1 MPFPLAA
8 LLVVPAL
15 AAGALLAIAIPAE
28 DAIDDNVAIL
38 LGAPAIVS
46 AVATFSLGI
55 GRNQSKRSAV
65 GWALLSAVAAVV
77 WFGVL
82 FVAGWALEEA

>member
-1 MPFPLAA
+1 MPLPLAA

-15 AAGALLAIAIPAE
+15 TAGALLAIAIPAG

-46 AVATFSLGI
+46 AVATFSLAI
-55 GRNQSKRSAV
+55 GRNYSKGSTG

-77 WFGVL
+77 WLGVL
-82 FVAGWALEEA
+82 FAAGWALEEA